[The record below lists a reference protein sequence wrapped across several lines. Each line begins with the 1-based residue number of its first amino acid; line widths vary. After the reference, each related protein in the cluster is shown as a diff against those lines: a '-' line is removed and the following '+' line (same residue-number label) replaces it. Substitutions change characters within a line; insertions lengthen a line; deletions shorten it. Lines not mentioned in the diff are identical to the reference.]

1 MRKILI
7 ILFLFW
13 CSLAIGQTT
22 WYIDENGSDDT
33 GNGTAGNPWASL
45 DYACDQVT
53 TAGDTI
59 FVNAGTYYETDKCDL
74 RVGVSIKGEGV
85 SSHIISSYTNTYYAA
100 ITLYS
105 SSAGTDGSQTI
116 SYIRLDGDS
125 FTGVLGI
132 FVHQRSNVDIHHCTI
147 EDFSWYGIRM
157 GGVKVTSTVAG
168 SGGVW
173 DIGTPPTTYETGN
186 SIYDCIIRDCHGA
199 RGIGGLGNIQF
210 DCQEGL
216 RIYNTTIYANGRP
229 DGENGDCIQFWGAH
243 NKDIKIYDC
252 EFYKPLIQTTY
263 EWNIHIEGGTTY
275 GGIEI
280 YNNTFHNGSCGVNV
294 AAFGNYK
301 GAYDYAWNIHHNTF
315 IQDYPVASTEID
327 YWPYA
332 LIAES
337 YCEYVHFH
345 HNYVKYFA
353 WGASYSSNHIG
364 INNCNV
370 YSNVFES
377 CGFTDSYWS
386 FILTVWATGSD
397 VTGESDVVVENV
409 NVYNNSVLRSL
420 SKGSIILANGDGT
433 VSNGITRYINLKN
446 NIFSTDVTDVG
457 YGWAYI
463 VNETERMTDITIYNN
478 VIYGNVNSNDPSYY
492 GSSVEP
498 SNYDEQN
505 TTKSD
510 PLFVGGSPYSFN
522 IQPTSPAINAGID
535 VGLTTDYAGNTIVGL
550 PDIGAYEYQPP
561 SGILI
566 DSDGNIMIDRE
577 GNIMRTE

>member
-1 MRKILI
+1 MKKYLTLAF
-7 ILFLFW
+7 ILFVCTEL
-13 CSLAIGQTT
+13 IGQTT
-22 WYIDENGSDDT
+22 YYIDPAGSDDT
-33 GNGTAGNPWASL
+33 GDGSSGNPWASL

-59 FVNAGTYYETDKCDL
+59 FVNAGQYNEPNRCDL
-74 RVGVSIKGEGV
+74 RVGVSIKGEGDG
-85 SSHIISSYTNTYYAA
+85 SHIIFSYNNSWYSA
-100 ITLYS
+100 ISLHS
-105 SSAGTDGSQTI
+105 ASAGTNGNQSI
-116 SYIRLDGDS
+116 SYIKLDGNNLTS
-125 FTGVLGI
+125 HGGI
-132 FVHQRSNVDIHHCTI
+132 WVYQRSNVEIHHCTLV
-147 EDFSWYGIRM
+147 DFNHWGINVRGSYIGSKTPAM
-157 GGVKVTSTVAG
+157 GG
-168 SGGVW
+168 W
-173 DIGTPPTTYETGN
+173 DIGTPPSTYETGN
-186 SIYDCIIRDCHGA
+186 KIYDCTITNCHGS
-199 RGIGGLGNIQF
+199 RTDGGSGNIQF
-210 DCQEGL
+210 ACQEGF
-216 RIYNTTIYANGRP
+216 RIYNNTIDQTARA
-229 DGENGDCIQFWGAH
+229 DGHNGDCIQFWGSH
-243 NKDIKIYDC
+243 NKDIKIYNN
-252 EFYKPLIQTTY
+252 EFFKPLIQTTY
-263 EWNIHIEGGTTY
+263 PWNIHIEGGTTY

-280 YNNTFHNGSCGVNV
+280 YNNVFHNGSCGVNV
-294 AAFGNYK
+294 ASFGNYK
-301 GAYDYAWNIHHNTF
+301 NAYDYAWDIHHNQF
-315 IQDYPVASTEID
+315 LQDYPVASTDID
-327 YWPYA
+327 YTPYA
-332 LIAES
+332 MIAES

-386 FILTVWATGSD
+386 FIITVWATGSAE
-397 VTGESDVVVENV
+397 TGESDVVVENV

-535 VGLTTDYAGNTIVGL
+535 VGLTTDYADNPIVGL

-566 DSDGNIMIDRE
+566 DSDGNIMIDSN